1 MDGEVMA
8 EAVASSQISAR
19 VSIWRQRSGAKTGR
33 RTSGGVSM
41 GASSDGGRGGREDD
55 GENSR
60 NMS

>member
-1 MDGEVMA
+1 MEA
-8 EAVASSQISAR
+8 EK
-19 VSIWRQRSGAKTGR
+19 SGAKTGR